1 MTEQLEALNGEIIVA
16 VSPFYNGPGWKDE
29 FSNIEFKPSDN
40 YYPIRI
46 STSRNLKGIR
56 RSLRLNSLILLD
68 GKLPD
73 GTDPELNK
81 IDPAELSRKQ
91 LKEIAEGSAEDTG
104 ELEQKVKDL
113 NSKATS
119 LESSKKEV
127 ESKLSDAESEV
138 KEAKSNLSDAETERD
153 KAKSDLEAAKTDKEK
168 AESELKD
175 AQDAKTKAENDK
187 KTAESQLTAKN
198 SRIEYLEG
206 LLTDNEIDFDD
217 APTEAQ
223 TASVKKKKAT
233 KKSK

>member
-91 LKEIAEGSAEDTG
+91 LKEIAEDTG

-138 KEAKSNLSDAETERD
+138 KEAKSNLSDVETERD

-206 LLTDNEIDFDD
+206 LLTDNEIDFNY